1 MPMPKSRS
9 RRAPP
14 TQSADEP
21 PLDRATLHRFVA
33 AWLQAADDAAAMA
46 RHLGQTPSDP
56 VEGTALGRRALRL
69 RSELFMGAEARGWG
83 LAHPQGELRPVW
95 AVIAGQRVDFY
106 VYERAQR
113 RRVPLTPKEL
123 RQPSNLALDRR
134 WRQVTEPSG
143 RLAVKG
149 TAAFGNTRLWVDQ
162 PDQSLDLV
170 LSDILDGLEELAQ
183 AAAAKQV
190 QLDDWHR
197 RYEAN
202 ERRREGQ
209 ARRAQAEADRWE
221 AVRDLAADWDEAE
234 RVRRFLAA
242 LEAQLRTA
250 PDGEAAR
257 EGLQWARRKAE
268 ALDPLSDANVAS
280 VRGLLQR
287 TRRRRGRPKD

>member
-1 MPMPKSRS
+1 MPMSRS

-33 AWLQAADDAAAMA
+33 VWLQAADDAAAMA
-46 RHLGQTPSDP
+46 RRLGQTPSGP
-56 VEGTALGRRALRL
+56 VDGTALRRRALRL

-83 LAHPQGELRPVW
+83 LAHPQGQLRPVW

-113 RRVPLTPKEL
+113 RRVPLTAKEL
-123 RQPSNLALDRR
+123 RQPSNVALDRR

-143 RLAVKG
+143 RLAVKA
-149 TAAFGNTRLWVDQ
+149 TAAFGNARLWVDR
-162 PDQSLDLV
+162 PDQYLDLI
-170 LSDILDGLEELAQ
+170 LSEILDGLQSLAQ

-190 QLDDWHR
+190 ERDDWHR

-202 ERRREGQ
+202 ERRRERR

-221 AVRDLAADWDEAE
+221 AVRDLAADWGEAE
-234 RVRRFLAA
+234 RLRRFLAA
-242 LEAQLRTA
+242 LEAHPRTE
-250 PDGEAAR
+250 PDGERVR

-268 ALDPLSDANVAS
+268 ELDPLSDANAAS

-287 TRRRRGRPKD
+287 TRRRRGRTKD